1 MSSVN
6 LFKADRHSNKFLL
19 NMNKFFKIFISNII
33 LLLSFFAIPTGVLGE
48 SVFMPG
54 TFAGD
59 TRYDVKKLAYGAE
72 GSPDHLLCWAAS
84 ASNNLQLWQDNLAKS
99 GYDIPSEIPN
109 GKSQDIYSTDIFYC
123 FANNWED
130 KAGCSTFAYQWY
142 ITGDYDPTY
151 AGGADASTL
160 LPDASPGGYWSFLEL
175 DMNDIVERISCQEG
189 TAIHPVEGSKNLLGD
204 AIETVFSNG
213 WLASLTVSNWGG
225 HSVTLAGY
233 EFDPISDIISFFAYF
248 QRRR

>member
-1 MSSVN
+1 
-6 LFKADRHSNKFLL
+6 
-19 NMNKFFKIFISNII
+19 MNKFFKIFISNII

-142 ITGDYDPTY
+142 ITWDYDPTY